1 MAKKITSLNIS
12 NESIEIADRI
22 GAALNISR
30 SAVFDYVMNAHRPF
44 ANQISHYHY
53 EVKKLEERFL
63 NQSVDAHLS
72 SVRGKPEITREELF
86 SSAWKHNIKSQL
98 YVPSFE
104 HYRHNT
110 SDGTMGKG
118 EKKIIE
124 EQLESFV
131 DTYRMKGAIHI
142 KTDRI
147 VDTNGPN
154 ARGCSSTIL
163 IKEKSW
169 NGYFFD
175 FNHIVTLPIS
185 DLIIFGV
192 KEVLKR
198 EKIYFDAPYICWINI
213 YHTNDLAVMIP
224 IIREEEISDHRKN
237 EKSIIII
244 NPFTRGAK
252 K

>member
-1 MAKKITSLNIS
+1 MSRQSVSLSLSAEHIKAMDLVANMTGKTRSAIADLSFKAAIPFYNKIIYHRTKITQ
-12 NESIEIADRI
+12 IEEF
-22 GAALNISR
+22 L
-30 SAVFDYVMNAHRPF
+30 
-44 ANQISHYHY
+44 
-53 EVKKLEERFL
+53 L

-72 SVRGKPEITREELF
+72 LARGKPEIAPEELF
-86 SSAWKHNIKSQL
+86 GAVWKNNIKSQHNVL
-98 YVPSFE
+98 GFE

-110 SDGTMGKG
+110 NDGTMGKG

-147 VDTNGPN
+147 IDTNGPN
-154 ARGCSSTIL
+154 VRGCSSTIL

-198 EKIYFDAPYICWINI
+198 ENIYFDVPYICWINI

-224 IIREEEISDHRKN
+224 IIREEELSERYKN
-237 EKSIIII
+237 EKSIIVI
-244 NPFTRGAK
+244 NPFAEGTK

>member
-1 MAKKITSLNIS
+1 MTKKITSLNIS

-30 SAVFDYVMNAHRPF
+30 SAAFDYIMNAYRSF
-44 ANQISHYHY
+44 AYRISYHHN
-53 EVKKLEERFL
+53 EVKKLEEFFL
-63 NQSVDAHLS
+63 NQSVDARLS
-72 SVRGKPEITREELF
+72 SVRGKAEITREEILG
-86 SSAWKHNIKSQL
+86 AVWKNNIKSKL
-98 YVPSFE
+98 DMPNFE

-124 EQLESFV
+124 GQLESLV

-175 FNHIVTLPIS
+175 FYNIVTLPIS

-198 EKIYFDAPYICWINI
+198 ENIYFDAPYICWINI
-213 YHTNDLAVMIP
+213 YHTNDLAVMVP
-224 IIREEEISDHRKN
+224 VIREEEMSAHRKN
-237 EKSIIII
+237 EKTIIVI
-244 NPFTRGAK
+244 NPFAGGAK